1 MEFGAVFPQNEI
13 GNDPGA
19 IRDFGQAAESLG
31 FGHLLIYDHVL
42 GADRNREGGFTGPY
56 DKDTPFHEPFVTL
69 GFLSAVTSR
78 ISFCTTVLVL
88 PQRQTALVA
97 KQAAEVAIL
106 SEGRLRLGVGVGW
119 NAVEYEALG
128 QDFHS
133 RGRRQAEQ
141 VELLRALWEND
152 TVEFNGTWDKVVK
165 AGINPRPGKSI
176 PVWFG
181 GAAPGAI
188 ERAARLGDGWIP
200 LMGPND
206 QARQIV
212 NGLNE
217 KRSQYGRTA
226 PFGIQAQAQVRGG
239 NPELWV
245 QHAKKWEDIGATHL
259 AIATMGAGLSSVQ
272 DHIEALRRYK
282 DAVAELW

>member
-13 GNDPGA
+13 GNDPA
-19 IRDFGQAAESLG
+19 ALRDFAQAAEGLG

-42 GADRNREGGFTGPY
+42 GADRAREGGFSGPY

-69 GFLSAVTSR
+69 GFLAAVTST
-78 ISFCTTVLVL
+78 ITFCTTVLVL

-106 SEGRLRLGVGVGW
+106 SQGRLRLGVGVGW

-128 QDFHS
+128 ENFHS
-133 RGRRQAEQ
+133 RGKRQAEQ

-152 TVEFNGTWDKVVK
+152 TVDFRGKWHTVVK
-165 AGINPRPGKSI
+165 AGINPRPPSSI

-188 ERAARLGDGWIP
+188 DRAARLGEGWIP

-206 QARQIV
+206 NARQIV
-212 NGLNE
+212 SDLRAKLVE
-217 KRSQYGRTA
+217 HGRA
-226 PFGIQAQAQVRGG
+226 EVPFGIQAQAQVRGG

-245 QHAKKWEDIGATHL
+245 QHAKKWEDIGATHI
-259 AIATMGAGLSSVQ
+259 AIATMGAGLTKVD
-272 DHIEALRRYK
+272 DHIDAIRRYK
-282 DAVAELW
+282 EAVS